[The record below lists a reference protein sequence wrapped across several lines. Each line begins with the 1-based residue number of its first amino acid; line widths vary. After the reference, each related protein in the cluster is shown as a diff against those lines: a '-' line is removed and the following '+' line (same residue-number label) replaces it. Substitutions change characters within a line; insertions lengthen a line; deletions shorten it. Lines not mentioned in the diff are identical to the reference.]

1 MHITT
6 TVVGVAASIMAGLSL
21 SVPLASADNSTVDQ
35 WQDPGSQV
43 SAQGTVRHADMAV
56 RKTDSAMFEPQGAQ
70 ELDAIGQSW
79 GKSFCRVGE
88 TSHGTNRIGA
98 MYDDQRVGSERCQ
111 DRGR

>member
-6 TVVGVAASIMAGLSL
+6 TVAGVAASIMAGLFL
-21 SVPLASADNSTVDQ
+21 SVPPASADTTVDQ

-43 SAQGTVRHADMAV
+43 SAQGTVRQADMADAH
-56 RKTDSAMFEPQGAQ
+56 RPSELFEPQGAQ

-98 MYDDQRVGSERCQ
+98 MHDDQHVGSERCQ